1 MKKYKLEVGFIIV
14 CVALIVTLFTM
25 GATKPPVPIDIPFEY
40 DPNLCLSPVM
50 DWKIAEPNMSA
61 IYAVGAHNKWGLDID
76 VGVTCPDPNVYILV
90 DRLEK
95 KKDPAGGWNQF
106 FQFAMTFPPEEK
118 VHYLEVIAVDKAGRQ
133 DIRTLLVYT
142 VYDDAPFIFISEP
155 VSMTRIK
162 EAQKLWQVAMKKG
175 VPLTKPTRLLN

>member
-1 MKKYKLEVGFIIV
+1 
-14 CVALIVTLFTM
+14 
-25 GATKPPVPIDIPFEY
+25 
-40 DPNLCLSPVM
+40 M

-155 VSMTRIK
+155 VAVTRIK

>member
-1 MKKYKLEVGFIIV
+1 
-14 CVALIVTLFTM
+14 
-25 GATKPPVPIDIPFEY
+25 
-40 DPNLCLSPVM
+40 
-50 DWKIAEPNMSA
+50 
-61 IYAVGAHNKWGLDID
+61 
-76 VGVTCPDPNVYILV
+76 
-90 DRLEK
+90 
-95 KKDPAGGWNQF
+95 
-106 FQFAMTFPPEEK
+106 MTFPPEEK